1 MVDRSKPRTNRP
13 GEKLMSGQSPF
24 QPVQLGGSQS
34 FWPEGK
40 SSAACISVLFSDGLD
55 ALAAAP
61 DLADRHKSFSVWKY
75 GAARGVE
82 RLCRIFEDKKL
93 STSWFVP
100 AMLTQTHASLLCDIH
115 ASGHDFASHG
125 LTIERYD
132 LFSPQI
138 ALDRIRQSKS
148 QLEACLNQEI
158 TGFRLPLGN
167 WPHGFDRA
175 LLEAGFQWSASLNGD
190 DAPFL
195 HASRLLEIPVHI
207 ELDDRP
213 YFQFNFTPAFP
224 KGQSRLPAYEAVL
237 ANWKAEFDAYH
248 RYGGCFVLQI
258 HPEWSG
264 TPGRISIIEDMI
276 DYIQSHE
283 DVWFATASE
292 IAAWCLQHLQPSPP
306 QHPINVYKDYV
317 KETAQ

>member
-1 MVDRSKPRTNRP
+1 
-13 GEKLMSGQSPF
+13 MSVQS
-24 QPVQLGGSQS
+24 QSHLTQTIGSQS

-40 SSAACISVLFSDGLD
+40 GCAASISILFSDGLD
-55 ALAAAP
+55 ALATAP
-61 DLADRHKSFSVWKY
+61 DLADRNKSFSVWKY

-82 RLCRIFEDKKL
+82 RLCRTFEDKKL
-93 STSWFVP
+93 ATSWFVP
-100 AMLTQTHASLLCDIH
+100 ATLTETHEALLRDIR

-132 LFSPQI
+132 LLSPQVT
-138 ALDRIRQSKS
+138 LDRIRQSKTL
-148 QLEACLNQEI
+148 LETCLNQEI
-158 TGFRLPLGN
+158 TGFRLPAGN
-167 WPHGFDRA
+167 WPHGFDRQ
-175 LLEAGFQWSASLNGD
+175 LLEAGFEWSASLNGD
-190 DAPFL
+190 DVPFL
-195 HASRLLEIPVHI
+195 HQSRLLEIPVHI

-276 DYIQSHE
+276 DYIQSHN
-283 DVWFATASE
+283 DVWFATAPE
-292 IAAWCLQHLQPSPP
+292 IAQWCLQHLQPSPP
-306 QHPINVYKDYV
+306 QHPINVYNDYV
-317 KETAQ
+317 QETAQ